1 MSDILEIDYYFAKPC
16 YSWERGS
23 NENRNGLVRQYFPKG
38 MNFENITD
46 IQVQNS
52 EDKLNNRHR
61 KRFGNKTINEVFI
74 LSLNNNGQ
82 VAFMT

>member
-1 MSDILEIDYYFAKPC
+1 
-16 YSWERGS
+16 
-23 NENRNGLVRQYFPKG
+23 
-38 MNFENITD
+38 MNFKNITD
-46 IQVQNS
+46 IQVQNA